1 MSRQPAQNEGFSFDA
16 PDDLNSLLGNA
27 MDVAEDDEPN
37 FVGQTVESTPLE
49 EETISYS
56 SPKQEPIEDNTD
68 GFVFSSDSPGDEETG
83 DDIIVEISDNNN
95 NQYSA
100 AQEADFIE
108 VDNYTPEPT
117 SSVRL
122 QPRDDLM
129 GHSEPT
135 LEREIEEPRTRFS
148 KENNNDTSHFE
159 SVPERTSERERNTTN
174 NEKVHEKARRSLN
187 TDSMSEAAIEKII
200 AILDSYRNLSQ
211 YDQEAVNIF
220 ICKQSSSVTEGS
232 LVYNALNADPMLRK
246 VMAKIIEA
254 SGLPEIDR
262 AFFVMSIP
270 TLEMKAIA
278 EIISNFEELGDG
290 PLGREITYAIG
301 KLRPEVFDGIAATE
315 SILSEAGR

>member
-1 MSRQPAQNEGFSFDA
+1 MSRQPAQNEGFSFEA
-16 PDDLNSLLGNA
+16 PDDLNNLLGNA

-37 FVGQTVESTPLE
+37 FVGKTVESTPLE

-56 SPKQEPIEDNTD
+56 SPKQEPVEDNND
-68 GFVFSSDSPGDEETG
+68 GFVFSSDSS
-83 DDIIVEISDNNN
+83 DDDGMIVEISDNNN
-95 NQYSA
+95 DQYSA

-108 VDNYTPEPT
+108 VDNYTPEPV
-117 SSVRL
+117 SSVRP
-122 QPRDDLM
+122 QSRDDLM
-129 GHSEPT
+129 GYSDQTP
-135 LEREIEEPRTRFS
+135 ERETEEPRTRFS

-159 SVPERTSERERNTTN
+159 SVAERTSESERNTTN
-174 NEKVHEKARRSLN
+174 NEKVYEKTRRSLN

-254 SGLPEIDR
+254 SELPEIDR